1 MIGNYTRELDCDG
14 GHNSPKRRSSSL
26 RAMVENRQLTI
37 PFISSTV
44 VEENWTRL
52 LAKLGQCSARGLD
65 YYCLLIDEHSSSYVS
80 FRKANYGQ
88 SFNRAACT
96 SPDITGK
103 EYLQALGGRCTSVL
117 NSDSDIDVSSH
128 KSMASE
134 FYSSYGDD
142 PIEGTQVE
150 CHSSM
155 NILQVEMRQR
165 PLFLLFLSSLL
176 PVIKRYKW
184 IATTRTLQCKHTTTA
199 RSHLT

>member
-65 YYCLLIDEHSSSYVS
+65 YYCLLIDEHSISYVS

-96 SPDITGK
+96 SPDITGR
-103 EYLQALGGRCTSVL
+103 EYLQALSGRCTSVL

-128 KSMASE
+128 KRMASE
-134 FYSSYGDD
+134 FYSSTNGGD
-142 PIEGTQVE
+142 PIVGIQVVMSQQHE
-150 CHSSM
+150 HTADRDASTS
-155 NILQVEMRQR
+155 
-165 PLFLLFLSSLL
+165 PLFFFPFLLL
-176 PVIKRYKW
+176 P
-184 IATTRTLQCKHTTTA
+184 
-199 RSHLT
+199 